1 MSTPTP
7 ASTPATSGPQT
18 HALLRLATCGSVDDG
33 KSTLLGRLLF
43 DSKAIHEDQLE
54 GMLAANELLGGE
66 GIDLA
71 LLTDGL
77 RAEREQ
83 GITIDVAYRYFAT
96 EKRSFILADTPGHV
110 QYTRNMVTGASTAHV
125 ALVLIDA
132 RHGVV
137 EQTRRHLFVAKLLGV
152 PHTVVCINKMD
163 LVAWSQETFDRIS
176 AEVRALTAVDT
187 IIPLSALRGDNVV
200 ERSDQIPWYDGPP
213 LLELLEGIEVDDE
226 PDAVGLRLPVQYVIR
241 DGDVRHYAGRLAG
254 GSVSAGDEVV
264 VLPAGRR
271 TTIETVDTFDG
282 PLTDAHGPLS
292 LRVTLADHLDVSRG
306 DLIVRPGEE
315 PAVSREVTAT
325 ICWMADAPLR
335 PGARLVLKHTTN
347 SVRAI
352 VDSVDDRIDVATLQH
367 IPGSAELALNDI
379 GTVRLR
385 TSAPVLVDPYLSN
398 RTTGS
403 FILIDEATNDT
414 VAAGMVV

>member
-1 MSTPTP
+1 MALGVS
-7 ASTPATSGPQT
+7 SDQQT

-137 EQTRRHLFVAKLLGV
+137 EQTRRHLFVARLLGV
-152 PHTVVCINKMD
+152 PHTVVCVNKMD
-163 LVAWSQETFDRIS
+163 LVGWDQAVFDRIA
-176 AEVRALTAVDT
+176 AEVRELTPVDVVL
-187 IIPLSALRGDNVV
+187 PLSALEGDNVV
-200 ERSDQIPWYDGPP
+200 DRSAHMPWYDGPA
-213 LLELLEGIEVDDE
+213 LLELLENIKVDDE
-226 PDAVGLRLPVQYVIR
+226 PDAVGLRLPVQFVIR

-254 GSVSAGDEVV
+254 GALRAGDEVV
-264 VLPAGRR
+264 VLPAGKR
-271 TTIETVDTFDG
+271 TTVSTVDTFDG
-282 PLTDAHGPLS
+282 ALEDASGPRS
-292 LRVTLADHLDVSRG
+292 VRVTLTDQIDVARG
-306 DLIVRPGEE
+306 DLIVHPGEE
-315 PAVSREVTAT
+315 PPVSREITAT

-335 PGARLVLKHTTN
+335 PGARLGLKHTTN
-347 SVRAI
+347 MVRAV
-352 VDSVDDRIDVATLQH
+352 VDAVDDRIDVAILCY
-367 IPGSAELALNDI
+367 IPGPAELALNDI

-385 TSAPVLVDPYLSN
+385 TSAPVLVDPYEAN

-414 VAAGMVV
+414 VAAGMVVS